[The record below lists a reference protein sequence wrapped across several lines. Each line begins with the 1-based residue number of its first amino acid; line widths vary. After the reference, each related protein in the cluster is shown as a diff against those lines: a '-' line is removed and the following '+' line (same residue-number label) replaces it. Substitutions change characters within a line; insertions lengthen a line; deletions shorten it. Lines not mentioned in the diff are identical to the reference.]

1 MISIGDTI
9 ISDDLLAEEFVC
21 NISKC
26 KGECCVSGEAG
37 APLEK
42 NEIKYLKK
50 NFKKIKPFLSEKGI
64 KAIEKQGV
72 YVKGYNDELETPLI
86 NRKRMCIYGFFERRH
101 CTSCGIE
108 KAYNKGV
115 INFQKPISCHL
126 YPVRINEFD
135 EITAVNYHCWSIC
148 SDACKLGKSLKI
160 PVFKFVKKL

>member
-50 NFKKIKPFLSEKGI
+50 NFKISSCTTDYKCSEK
-64 KAIEKQGV
+64 KVLVCK
-72 YVKGYNDELETPLI
+72 NDMLDQLLFVTEEGL
-86 NRKRMCIYGFFERRH
+86 
-101 CTSCGIE
+101 
-108 KAYNKGV
+108 
-115 INFQKPISCHL
+115 L
-126 YPVRINEFD
+126 YRIGAF
-135 EITAVNYHCWSIC
+135 
-148 SDACKLGKSLKI
+148 
-160 PVFKFVKKL
+160 